1 MSTEII
7 ETSRAEQQYAIINK
21 EYKNEY
27 VTIDNAVVRAK
38 EKTNLLESKIE
49 ILAVHHLDK
58 HPLHREKSD
67 NVGNKYQVSYVIVS
81 SKEIK
86 QLMGRTDG
94 KSYEEIKR
102 AAMGLKEKFILV
114 ENKQNHQFVMRSL
127 YGDVAYNEG
136 ALYIEFNND
145 AQNIFLNL
153 KEQYT
158 KFPLPILFSFKKNG
172 GFQLY
177 KLLKS
182 FAFSPNL
189 PAIDMGLQQEE
200 LPMYKVSYGVNE
212 LRMTLGYVDLTQK
225 KLKEEAGKKRP
236 DFDKMIKEEKNPQ
249 YKRWSDFSARVI
261 EPGVKEINALS
272 DIYIAEV
279 VKNTSGRGGKIDS
292 IDFYIQHN
300 KAYHEKNKQ
309 GILKRIETTSVP
321 VLTEEEKN
329 NIQDWLEDLLID
341 KGVSLRSKQLRT
353 ICETADYDKKKLQ
366 TALGILKNYSKD
378 VSNTT
383 GFLVNAIK
391 ENWQPDTSVKAKN
404 LFKNF
409 ELDGNINVD
418 ELEKAL
424 LNKAASEN

>member
-1 MSTEII
+1 
-7 ETSRAEQQYAIINK
+7 
-21 EYKNEY
+21 
-27 VTIDNAVVRAK
+27 
-38 EKTNLLESKIE
+38 
-49 ILAVHHLDK
+49 
-58 HPLHREKSD
+58 
-67 NVGNKYQVSYVIVS
+67 
-81 SKEIK
+81 
-86 QLMGRTDG
+86 
-94 KSYEEIKR
+94 
-102 AAMGLKEKFILV
+102 
-114 ENKQNHQFVMRSL
+114 
-127 YGDVAYNEG
+127 
-136 ALYIEFNND
+136 
-145 AQNIFLNL
+145 L

-366 TALGILKNYSKD
+366 TALDILKNYSKD

-404 LFKNF
+404 SFKNF
-409 ELDGNINVD
+409 ELNGNINVD

-424 LNKAASEN
+424 LSKAANEN